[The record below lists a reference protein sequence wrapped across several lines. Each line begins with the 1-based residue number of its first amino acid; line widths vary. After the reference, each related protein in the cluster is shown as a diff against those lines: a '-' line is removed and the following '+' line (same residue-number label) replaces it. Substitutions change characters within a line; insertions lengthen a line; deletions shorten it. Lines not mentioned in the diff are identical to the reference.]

1 MIVFLKSRVLSQG
14 VFLLGF
20 TFIALAT
27 TVAVRLLPHIPNFT
41 PLGAFAL
48 FVGVFVAR
56 KHWWGLLLP
65 LLAMFLSDLFIGF
78 YDFKLM
84 AVVYGS
90 FLTYTGFGILVAKR
104 KSITTVLLG
113 SIGGATLFYL
123 VTNFAVWAFSTWYP
137 HTVSGLLLS
146 YTLALPFFKYTIL
159 GDLFFTSVLFGVY
172 ELAAYLLCQRQ
183 LKLSSV
189 KFSK

>member
-1 MIVFLKSRVLSQG
+1 MSTR
-14 VFLLGF
+14 FLLGF
-20 TFIALAT
+20 TFVALITA
-27 TVAVRLLPHIPNFT
+27 VAVRLLPHVPNFT
-41 PLGAFAL
+41 PVGAFAL

-65 LLAMFLSDLFIGF
+65 LFAMFFSDLFIGF
-78 YDFKLM
+78 YDLKLM

-90 FLTYTGFGILVAKR
+90 FLVYTGLGMLVSKR
-104 KSITTVLLG
+104 RSIATVFLG
-113 SIGGATLFYL
+113 SIGGATLFYFT
-123 VTNFAVWAFSTWYP
+123 TNFAVWLFSSWYP

-172 ELAAYLLCQRQ
+172 ELA
-183 LKLSSV
+183 SV
-189 KFSK
+189 FLYHRSVIIHRT

>member
-1 MIVFLKSRVLSQG
+1 MSTR
-14 VFLLGF
+14 FLLGF
-20 TFIALAT
+20 TFIALLAA
-27 TVAVRLLPHIPNFT
+27 VAVRLLPHIPNFT

-65 LLAMFLSDLFIGF
+65 LFAMFLSDLFIGF

-90 FLTYTGFGILVAKR
+90 FLIYGVIGKVLGNLVSNPETKFPSTPGAGM
-104 KSITTVLLG
+104 VFLG
-113 SIGGATLFYL
+113 SVGGAVVFYL
-123 VTNFAVWAFSTWYP
+123 TTNFAVWLFSTWYP

-146 YTLALPFFKYTIL
+146 YTLALPFFKYTLL
-159 GDLFFTSVLFGVY
+159 GDLFFTGVLFGVY
-172 ELAAYLLCQRQ
+172 ELSAAFLYHRQ
-183 LKLSSV
+183 VKLSLSG
-189 KFSK
+189 

>member
-1 MIVFLKSRVLSQG
+1 MNTR
-14 VFLLGF
+14 FLLGF
-20 TFIALAT
+20 TFVALIVA
-27 TVAVRLLPHIPNFT
+27 VAVRLLPHIPNLT

-172 ELAAYLLCQRQ
+172 EFASAFLYHRQ
-183 LKLSSV
+183 VKLSQT
-189 KFSK
+189 KF

>member
-1 MIVFLKSRVLSQG
+1 MNTR
-14 VFLLGF
+14 FLLGF
-20 TFIALAT
+20 TFVALIVA
-27 TVAVRLLPHIPNFT
+27 VAVRLLPHIPNFT

-146 YTLALPFFKYTIL
+146 YTLALPFVKYPIL